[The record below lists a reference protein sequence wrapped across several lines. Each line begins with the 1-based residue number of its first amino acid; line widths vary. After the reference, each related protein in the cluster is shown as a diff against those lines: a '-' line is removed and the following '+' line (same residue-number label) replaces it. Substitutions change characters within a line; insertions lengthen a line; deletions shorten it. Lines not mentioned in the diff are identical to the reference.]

1 MKYYI
6 YLRTLSYT
14 HIYYT
19 TIDEFLTH
27 IPPCKGCLIQPM
39 CMFMG
44 VYIDENGTKPKLHVK
59 ACKDLDEFMK
69 RKKCFKYMFKETNNK
84 HG

>member
-14 HIYYT
+14 HIYDM
-19 TIDEFLTH
+19 TIDELLTH
-27 IPPCKGCLIQPM
+27 IPPCKECLIQPM
-39 CMFMG
+39 CMFVG
-44 VYIDENGTKPKLHVK
+44 DYIDKSKTKTKLIVK

-69 RKKCFKYMFKETNNK
+69 RKKCFKYMFNNK
-84 HG
+84 EITEL